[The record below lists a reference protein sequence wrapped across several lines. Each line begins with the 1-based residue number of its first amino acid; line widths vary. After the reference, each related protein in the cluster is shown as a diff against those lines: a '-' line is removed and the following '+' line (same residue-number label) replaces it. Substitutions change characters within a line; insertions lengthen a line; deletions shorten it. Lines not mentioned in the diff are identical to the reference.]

1 MKLRSILVAISFM
14 FVLVPITSA
23 VIDTPTQVVE
33 KLHASLLT
41 VMKEAEKLGYQGRY
55 DRLNPVISATFDFPF
70 IARVVVG
77 RYWQGF
83 SDEEKAKFVA
93 TFSRLS
99 IATYAGRFNGY
110 SGERFKVV
118 SSKAT
123 RRGRI
128 VVRSIL
134 IKPEGDEINLD
145 YILHKS
151 GNQWNIINVVANGV
165 SDLSL
170 KRTDY
175 TAFLKKKGFNS
186 FIDKLN
192 EKISCYA
199 E

>member
-1 MKLRSILVAISFM
+1 MPF
-14 FVLVPITSA
+14 LVPVATA
-23 VIDTPTQVVE
+23 GIDTPTQVVE

-55 DRLNPVISATFDFPF
+55 DRLNPVITASFDFPF

-77 RYWQGF
+77 RYWDGF
-83 SDEEKAKFVA
+83 SDEEKAKFVEIF
-93 TFSRLS
+93 TRLS
-99 IATYAGRFNGY
+99 IATYAGRFDGY
-110 SGERFKVV
+110 SGERFEVV
-118 SSKAT
+118 SSKET

-128 VVRSIL
+128 VVRSVL
-134 IKPEGDEINLD
+134 IKPEGDEIKLD
-145 YILHKS
+145 YILHKN
-151 GNQWNIINVVANGV
+151 GNQWNVINVVANGV

-175 TAFLKKKGFNS
+175 TTFLKKKGFKS

-192 EKISCYA
+192 EKISCYS